1 MDNVG
6 KTIGFMLA
14 GAVAVGIFIMF
25 INPQYRKTAADIW
38 RGETTNSPIWISN
51 AEYYPDIKA
60 DMK

>member
-14 GAVAVGIFIMF
+14 GAVAVGIIIM
-25 INPQYRKTAADIW
+25 IVSPQYRKTAADIW
-38 RGETTNSPIWISN
+38 RGETTNSPIWKSN